1 MQLTRAAD
9 YAVRVVTHLAGVPE
23 GTVVPKSILA
33 KVSDAPESFLAKIL
47 QALTHAGL
55 IEARRGAEGGFLL
68 LERGAQASLLD
79 VVESI
84 DGPIALNVCLNAEL
98 SCHRAS
104 GCAAHQVWRR
114 AQEAM
119 LAVLR
124 EAKIAQMVE
133 PHPSKPSTG
142 SLGTPEP
149 QGCGGCTDP
158 SQCLPAA
165 GRRANESKTEGPQC
179 THFGALREVT
189 SKQ

>member
-9 YAVRVVTHLAGVPE
+9 YAVRVITHLASEPK
-23 GTVVPKSILA
+23 GTVVSKSVLA

-47 QALTHAGL
+47 QALSRAGL
-55 IEARRGAEGGFLL
+55 IEARRGVEGGFLL

-84 DGPIALNVCLNAEL
+84 DGPISLNVCLNAEL

-124 EAKIAQMVE
+124 EAKIAAMAGAPGCEGRLTKVDE
-133 PHPSKPSTG
+133 VAG
-142 SLGTPEP
+142 GT
-149 QGCGGCTDP
+149 Q
-158 SQCLPAA
+158 Q
-165 GRRANESKTEGPQC
+165 
-179 THFGALREVT
+179 
-189 SKQ
+189 SKQLPWPDSAGWNAGKPKRQRDLGNPENQNLKQ

>member
-9 YAVRVVTHLAGVPE
+9 YAVRVVTHLASQPAGK
-23 GTVVPKSILA
+23 VVSKSVLA
-33 KVSDAPESFLAKIL
+33 KASDAPESFLAKIL
-47 QALTHAGL
+47 QALTRAGL
-55 IEARRGAEGGFLL
+55 IEARRGVEGGFLL

-79 VVESI
+79 VIESI
-84 DGPIALNVCLNAEL
+84 DGPISLNVCLNAEV

-104 GCAAHQVWRR
+104 GCAAQQVWRR

-124 EAKIAQMVE
+124 EAKIAQMVD

-142 SLGTPEP
+142 SLGTPGP
-149 QGCGGCTDP
+149 QGCGGCADP

-165 GRRANESKTEGPQC
+165 GRRANE
-179 THFGALREVT
+179 
-189 SKQ
+189 